1 MASRNVGCFL
11 GLFCRS
17 FCLFPSLK
25 SRISYFPAV
34 LASPM
39 MAITIRAL
47 GVEETSASWLRQLVS
62 IQSLGLGP
70 TAVEIKS
77 PSSWSKLKRTF
88 SLDYDIYINVF
99 SIFCV
104 KNWIF
109 LSYACV
115 VIKKLLFSLTLGTLR
130 SNDATA
136 TRMSLKKWICVLP
149 VFIAFIR
156 SYPLT
161 LSIVGEP
168 S

>member
-1 MASRNVGCFL
+1 
-11 GLFCRS
+11 
-17 FCLFPSLK
+17 
-25 SRISYFPAV
+25 
-34 LASPM
+34 M

-77 PSSWSKLKRTF
+77 PSSWSKLKRT
-88 SLDYDIYINVF
+88 LDYDIYINVF

-115 VIKKLLFSLTLGTLR
+115 VIKKTSVLL
-130 SNDATA
+130 N
-136 TRMSLKKWICVLP
+136 
-149 VFIAFIR
+149 IR
-156 SYPLT
+156 DFK
-161 LSIVGEP
+161 VQRRDGNKNVA
-168 S
+168 

>member
-1 MASRNVGCFL
+1 MVAAENSRHLVASRNVGCFL

-39 MAITIRAL
+39 MVITTRAL

-77 PSSWSKLKRTF
+77 PSSWSKLKRT
-88 SLDYDIYINVF
+88 LDYDIYINVF

-115 VIKKLLFSLTLGTLR
+115 VIKKTSVLL
-130 SNDATA
+130 N
-136 TRMSLKKWICVLP
+136 
-149 VFIAFIR
+149 IR
-156 SYPLT
+156 DFK
-161 LSIVGEP
+161 VQRRDGNKNVA
-168 S
+168 